1 MSGTGTTA
9 AAVLQHDNYK
19 VHQIKASMMGDP
31 AVSGQVKHRA
41 QVATVVETVTE
52 RGYAV
57 PSHAERG

>member
-9 AAVLQHDNYK
+9 AAVLQHDNDK

-41 QVATVVETVTE
+41 QVATVVETE